1 MTKGEVI
8 QIPPRMVLSSM
19 TFCRIP
25 PTVVVF
31 PSEANTIDQM
41 NVVEV
46 SGTLDFWNDEAED
59 IYKRDDG
66 PSL

>member
-19 TFCRIP
+19 TFCHTR

-31 PSEANTIDQM
+31 PSEADTIDQM
-41 NVVEV
+41 NIVEA

-66 PSL
+66 QSL

>member
-8 QIPPRMVLSSM
+8 QMPPSMALKSM
-19 TFCRIP
+19 TLCPVR

-41 NVVEV
+41 NIVEV

-66 PSL
+66 QSL

>member
-8 QIPPRMVLSSM
+8 QTPPRMVLSSM
-19 TFCRIP
+19 TFCPIP
-25 PTVVVF
+25 PTVIVF

-41 NVVEV
+41 NVVEA
-46 SGTLDFWNDEAED
+46 SGTLDFWNDESED

-66 PSL
+66 QSV

>member
-8 QIPPRMVLSSM
+8 QIPPRTVLTSM
-19 TFCRIP
+19 TFCPIP
-25 PTVVVF
+25 PTVIVF

-66 PSL
+66 QSL